1 MEQLIVTIK
10 NGKVEIE
17 VEGTKGMRC
26 LQLTQ
31 AIETL
36 LGIVD
41 TRLLKNDFHRSSKIK
56 QGIHLKQLDNE
67 NPFR

>member
-17 VEGTKGMRC
+17 VKGAKGMRC

-36 LGIVD
+36 LGKVD
-41 TRLLKNDFHRSSKIK
+41 EQFLKNNFYKDTKIE
-56 QGIHLKQLDNE
+56 QSIHAALRL
-67 NPFR
+67 